1 MRTVILSP
9 EASED
14 LERLYDFALERELQS
29 ATPNFDE
36 PERALAAITSALR
49 ALALSPFMGR
59 KVRSQFEREIVIS
72 FGRTGYVAFYKIT
85 ESAVIVGAVRH
96 QRESDYH

>member
-1 MRTVILSP
+1 MRTVILAP
-9 EASED
+9 EASHD
-14 LERLYDFALERELQS
+14 LERLYDFALERELKS
-29 ATPNFDE
+29 ATPNFDV

-72 FGRTGYVAFYKIT
+72 FGRTGYVAFYKVT
-85 ESAVIVGAVRH
+85 EASVIVGAVRH

>member
-1 MRTVILSP
+1 MRTGILSP
-9 EASED
+9 EANDD

-29 ATPNFDE
+29 ATPNFE
-36 PERALAAITSALR
+36 VPERALAAIASALR
-49 ALALSPFMGR
+49 ALAFSPFMGR

-72 FGRTGYVAFYKIT
+72 FGRTGYVAYYKVT
-85 ESAVIVGAVRH
+85 EAAVVVGAVRH

>member
-9 EASED
+9 EANDD

-29 ATPNFDE
+29 ATPNFE
-36 PERALAAITSALR
+36 VPERALAAIASALR
-49 ALALSPFMGR
+49 ALAFSPFMGR

-72 FGRTGYVAFYKIT
+72 FGRTGYVAYYKVT
-85 ESAVIVGAVRH
+85 EAAVVVGAVRH

>member
-29 ATPNFDE
+29 ATPNFDV

-59 KVRSQFEREIVIS
+59 RVRSQFEREIVIS

>member
-14 LERLYDFALERELQS
+14 LERLYDFALEREMQS
-29 ATPNFDE
+29 ATPNFDV
-36 PERALAAITSALR
+36 PERAVAAIASALH
-49 ALALSPFMGR
+49 ALALNPFMGR

-72 FGRTGYVAFYKIT
+72 FGRTGYVAYYKVM
-85 ESAVIVGAVRH
+85 EAAVIIGAVRH